1 MRPLRLHVVVLAL
14 LIWPWCLAA
23 QQAVPSVKQANPFD
37 TITFA
42 ELNRKANAGDAAA
55 QDQLGNC
62 YWVGF
67 CFSVSDV
74 AQIKQD
80 LSKGVAWFQKAAAQ
94 HYPPAEF
101 GLATS
106 YMSGR
111 GVPQDQALG
120 LVWLR
125 KAADDGDANAACN
138 LGVLYH
144 EGSLV
149 PQDMAKA
156 REWLQLSADLGNPE
170 AEANLQKLNA
180 AQSIATIEAA
190 KAKLEES
197 AKAVDKFLDQ
207 PADSSTAATASI
219 PVASAAAPTAAEL
232 QKLDAPPQPPAQPP
246 SVSQAEIDAF
256 LAANAAPASVPAA
269 SSATPSRGF
278 APEFPAGAASTAGPV
293 AIPHNY
299 ALIFATDDYAHW
311 PHLNNPISDADA
323 VNEALT
329 SLYNFHVEEIRNP
342 TADQVLAKLREY
354 LHRKFEPQDQLLIVF
369 SGHGYF
375 DPDLKVGFLVPADGL
390 LVQDDTIHRSLL
402 SHESIKEYVDHIPSQ
417 HVVLAMDAC
426 FSGTFD
432 RRIADSGQRGV
443 PTADSYTHATLPELL
458 ARKQNKRTRRY
469 FTSGGNEFVPDG
481 RPGHHTPFISALLVT
496 LNRAADNKGYVTL
509 DDIQQGFDTVEP
521 EPRWGDISDDNDPTS
536 DFLLL
541 TPDSIAKLTT
551 PN

>member
-1 MRPLRLHVVVLAL
+1 MRLLRLHHVVVLAL
-14 LIWPWCLAA
+14 LACPPVLAA
-23 QQAVPSVKQANPFD
+23 QQANPGALQANPFD
-37 TITFA
+37 TISFA
-42 ELNRKANAGDAAA
+42 ELNRRANAGDPAA
-55 QDQLGNC
+55 QDQLGTC
-62 YWVGF
+62 YSMGL
-67 CFSVSDV
+67 CFVV
-74 AQIKQD
+74 PAAEAQMKQD
-80 LSKGVAWFQKAAAQ
+80 HSKAAEWFQKAAAQ
-94 HYPPAEF
+94 HYPAAEF
-101 GLATS
+101 DLATS
-106 YMSGR
+106 YRFGR
-111 GVPQDQALG
+111 GVPQDQALA

-125 KAADDGDANAACN
+125 KAAVDGDANAERN
-138 LGVLYH
+138 LGLLYE

-149 PQDMAKA
+149 PKDIVQAKV
-156 REWLQLSADLGNPE
+156 WLLLSADLGNAE
-170 AEANLQKLNA
+170 AESELQKLNA
-180 AQSIATIEAA
+180 AEAIAATQEAMA
-190 KAKLEES
+190 KAEES
-197 AKAVDKFLDQ
+197 SKALDKFVT
-207 PADSSTAATASI
+207 PSADPATASV
-219 PVASAAAPTAAEL
+219 PSAATPSTPEL
-232 QKLDAPPQPPAQPP
+232 QQVDAPPQPTTQPRT
-246 SVSQAEIDAF
+246 VSQADIDAF
-256 LAANAAPASVPAA
+256 LAANAEPASIPALSA
-269 SSATPSRGF
+269 ATPSRGF
-278 APEFPAGAASTAGPV
+278 APELPAALSSSASPV

-329 SLYNFHVEEIRNP
+329 SLYNFRVEEIRNP

-390 LVQDDTIHRSLL
+390 LVQDDGIHRSLL

-417 HVVLAMDAC
+417 HVVLVMDAC

-443 PTADSYTHATLPELL
+443 PAADSYTHATLPELL

-469 FTSGGNEFVPDG
+469 FTSGGNEYVPDG

-541 TPDSIAKLTT
+541 TPDAITKL
-551 PN
+551 NGSN